1 MKAFVFIS
9 SISLMLIWVLTSATS
24 VPKGNYERIA
34 PHHKIVNDGG
44 YFNPQKFYNKQ
55 CTFCHNENS
64 KIGPSMS
71 HIKAAYL
78 DTFPK
83 KEIFVQKMT
92 AFILNP
98 NADNRLIIENLTKY
112 KVMPPGMFFD
122 AKKIQTVAEYIY
134 NKVEIPLKL
143 KKAIKKKNENQKKKK
158 VIEAKIRLEKG
169 IDVCKI
175 LNLKPVDFEFAKV
188 SINPAMAK
196 QLDNLSHFLKDNP
209 TINIE
214 IRNYTDSRGSAQ
226 RNLLLSNK
234 RANAIKR
241 YLIRHGISYKRIKAK
256 GYGETNLLNHCKDG
270 VKCTEEQHA
279 QNRRTELIIW

>member
-1 MKAFVFIS
+1 
-9 SISLMLIWVLTSATS
+9 MLIWVLTSATS
-24 VPKGNYERIA
+24 VPKGNYKKIA
-34 PHHKIVNDGG
+34 PHHTIVNDGG

-55 CTFCHNENS
+55 CTFCHNEKS

-71 HIKAAYL
+71 HIKVAYL
-78 DTFPK
+78 NTFPK

-98 NADNRLIIENLTKY
+98 NAENRLITENLTKY
-112 KVMPPGMFFD
+112 KVMPSGMFFD
-122 AKKIQTVAEYIY
+122 VKKMQKVAEYIY
-134 NKVEIPLKL
+134 DKVELPPEL
-143 KKAIKKKNENQKKKK
+143 KKANEKKKEVQNKKKI
-158 VIEAKIRLEKG
+158 IEAKIRLEKG
-169 IDVCKI
+169 IDICKI

-196 QLDNLSHFLKDNP
+196 QLDNLSHFLKENP

-234 RANAIKR
+234 RASAIKR
-241 YLIRHGISYKRIKAK
+241 YLIKHGISYKRIKAK